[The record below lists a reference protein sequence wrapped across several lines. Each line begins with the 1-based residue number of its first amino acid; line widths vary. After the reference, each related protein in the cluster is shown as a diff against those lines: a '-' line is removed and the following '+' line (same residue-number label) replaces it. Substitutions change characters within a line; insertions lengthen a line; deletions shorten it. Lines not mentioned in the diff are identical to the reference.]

1 MKPGLISVLLPYRN
15 ADQVILRAL
24 ISIAAQLEN
33 HELILVENQV
43 ESSVVVDQFIEQ
55 HPHLNIRKIKELQ
68 PGIVFALNTG
78 IRHCEGEF
86 IARMDADDE
95 MLSNRLNLQSEYL
108 VNHPSVELVSGMAE
122 YAGDAEK
129 NEGFSLYVDQI
140 NAIKSSDEISTLRFL
155 ESPFAHPSV
164 MIRKSAFDGGDLYR
178 NGTFPEDYELWLRWM
193 HEGKQ
198 MAKIEQSVVRW
209 HDHEN
214 RLSRTDS
221 RCTKASFSA
230 LKMLYLSKWIQ
241 SNLATERQVWVA
253 GIGKLAKPMIQQLIN
268 YNIQVTA
275 ITDLKPRSFLNLPF
289 IPWENLPEPGDQFIV
304 SLVSNRGSWKL
315 IQESLEARG
324 YKMMQDFILCA

>member
-1 MKPGLISVLLPYRN
+1 MTSGLISVLLPYRN
-15 ADQVILRAL
+15 ADHVIHRAL
-24 ISIAAQLEN
+24 ISIAVQLEN

-43 ESSVVVDQFIEQ
+43 ESSDVVEQFIAQ
-55 HPHLNIRKIKELQ
+55 HPHLTIKKIKELR

-78 IRHCEGEF
+78 IEHCTGEF

-95 MLSNRLNLQSEYL
+95 MLANRLKLQSEYL
-108 VNHPSVELVSGMAE
+108 INHASIDLVSGMVE

-129 NEGFSLYVDQI
+129 NEGFSLYVKQI

-164 MIRKSAFDGGDLYR
+164 MFRKSAFDGGDLYR
-178 NGTFPEDYELWLRWM
+178 NGAFPEDYELWLRWM

-209 HDHEN
+209 HDHED

-221 RCTKASFSA
+221 RCTKAAFSE
-230 LKMLYLSKWIQ
+230 LKMLYLSKWLQ

>member
-1 MKPGLISVLLPYRN
+1 MIPGLISVLLPYRN
-15 ADQVILRAL
+15 ADHVLPRAL
-24 ISIAAQLEN
+24 KSIASQLEN

-43 ESSVVVDQFIEQ
+43 DSSTVVKQFIEN
-55 HPHLNIRKIKELQ
+55 HPHLNILKIEEPRQ
-68 PGIVFALNTG
+68 GIVFALNTG
-78 IRHCEGEF
+78 IEFCRGEF

-95 MLSNRLNLQSEYL
+95 MLDNRLKLQSEYL
-108 VNHPSVELVSGMAE
+108 INHPTIDLVSGIVE
-122 YAGDAEK
+122 YAGDAQK
-129 NEGFSLYVDQI
+129 NEGFSFYVDQI
-140 NAIKSSDEISTLRFL
+140 NAIKSSDDISNLRFL

-164 MIRKSAFDGGDLYR
+164 MFRKSAFDGGDLYR
-178 NGTFPEDYELWLRWM
+178 NGVFPEDYELWLRWM
-193 HEGKQ
+193 HIGKR
-198 MAKIEQSVVRW
+198 MAKIDQAVLRW
-209 HDHEN
+209 YDDEN

-221 RCTKASFSA
+221 RCTKAAFSE
-230 LKMLYLSKWIQ
+230 LKMHYLSKWIQ
-241 SNLATERQVWVA
+241 TNLTTERQVWVA

-268 YNIQVTA
+268 YDIQVTA